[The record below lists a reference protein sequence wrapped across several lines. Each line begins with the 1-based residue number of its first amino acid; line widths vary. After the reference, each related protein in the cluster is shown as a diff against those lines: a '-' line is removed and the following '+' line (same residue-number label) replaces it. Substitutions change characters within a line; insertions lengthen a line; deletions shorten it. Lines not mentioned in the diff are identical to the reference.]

1 MVPPLLLIQVRA
13 NELAGA
19 VGLRQTRILADNAA
33 KELSEALTKG
43 YRIVGVTEN
52 GHNGT
57 LSYHLALY
65 P

>member
-1 MVPPLLLIQVRA
+1 MVPPLLLVQVRST
-13 NELAGA
+13 ELAGA

-33 KELSEALTKG
+33 KELGDALAKG

-57 LSYHLALY
+57 LSYHLVLY